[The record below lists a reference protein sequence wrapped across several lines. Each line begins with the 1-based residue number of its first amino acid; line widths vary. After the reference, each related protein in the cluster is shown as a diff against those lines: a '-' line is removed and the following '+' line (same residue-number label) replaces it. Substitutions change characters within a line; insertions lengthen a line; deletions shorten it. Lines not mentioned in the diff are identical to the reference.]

1 MAFDVPTTR
10 GTYTSLSDGWTYL
23 NGAERPQIPARISA
37 AVSTSF
43 RTAPKKLRSEPS
55 SGHHSRSREAGTA
68 AAAEMAMT
76 ARRAFAD
83 MVGGRASNVVLGSS
97 RYHLMQQLMQAMGR
111 RLTLGTEVV
120 LSRTGRPSSRVPVE
134 RAADMFGTKLR
145 YAEADLSTGV
155 VPSWQFDGLVNRR
168 TRLVVVPAADPHVG
182 AVSPVRKIA
191 DIAHQNPEAWVLVDA
206 TDYAPHRVVDMLSLG
221 ADIVLVDAA
230 QWGGPEVSALV
241 FRDPSMFRRLSS
253 VSLNPDADGL
263 YRVEVDSPAPGLLG
277 GVAESVQHVAM
288 LDRAAKGTRR
298 RRIEQSVP
306 QVGTYI
312 ETLTNRLIDG
322 LRYLD
327 RVHIV
332 CMDPEDS
339 SSTDGVSAERIDRV
353 GRVSFIVNGV
363 PADTVVRRLM
373 DNGVVTSMAERG
385 NSGLLEAIGVFEEG
399 GAVVVGLQPFNLRH
413 DVDQLIRVVR
423 SLG

>member
-23 NGAERPQIPARISA
+23 NGAERPQIPARTSA

-43 RTAPKKLRSEPS
+43 RSAPKKLRSEPS
-55 SGHHSRSREAGTA
+55 SGIHSRSREAGSS
-68 AAAEMAMT
+68 AAAEMAMN

-97 RYHLMQQLMQAMGR
+97 RYQLMQQLMHSMGR
-111 RLTLGTEVV
+111 RLTLGTELV
-120 LSRTGRPSSRVPVE
+120 LSRTGRPSTRIPVE

-168 TRLVVVPAADPHVG
+168 TRLVVVSAADPHVG
-182 AVSPVRKIA
+182 AISPVRKIA

-206 TDYAPHRVVDMLSLG
+206 TDFAAHRVVDMQALG

-230 QWGGPEVSALV
+230 QWGGPEVSALI
-241 FRDPSMFRRLSS
+241 FRDPMMFRKLSS
-253 VSLNPDADGL
+253 VALTPAAEGAQRL
-263 YRVEVDSPAPGLLG
+263 EVDSAAPGLLG
-277 GVAESVQHVAM
+277 GVAESVQHVAT

-306 QVGTYI
+306 QVQKYV

-332 CMDPEDS
+332 CMDGDEAEG
-339 SSTDGVSAERIDRV
+339 GVDRI

-363 PADTVVRRLM
+363 PAATVVRRLM
-373 DNGVVTSMAERG
+373 DNGVVTSIAERG

-413 DVDQLIRVVR
+413 DVDQLVRAVR